1 MSSSSTHV
9 GGKKKKMFAMHS
21 TLFPALKQKL
31 RLPASLLEALF
42 MLSQERVK

>member
-9 GGKKKKMFAMHS
+9 GGKKKMFAMHS